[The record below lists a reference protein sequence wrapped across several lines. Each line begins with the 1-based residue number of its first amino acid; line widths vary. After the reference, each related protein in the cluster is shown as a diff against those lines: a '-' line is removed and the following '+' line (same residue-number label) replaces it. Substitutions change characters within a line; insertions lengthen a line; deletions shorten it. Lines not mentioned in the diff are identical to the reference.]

1 MSQTPEKYLKL
12 IDEEVTEKRMQI
24 TIDTKT
30 DSKDEIRKA
39 IKLLMGLVSGHE
51 VYTNETPVE
60 KPAAQPNI
68 FESSEPAVPN
78 LMSMFDSAPTTNTET
93 EKKEEDKAPEIEFY

>member
-1 MSQTPEKYLKL
+1 MK
-12 IDEEVTEKRMQI
+12 I

-39 IKLLMGLVSGHE
+39 IRLLMGLVGGHD
-51 VYTNETPVE
+51 VYTNEVPVE

-68 FESSEPAVPN
+68 FDSPEPAVPN
-78 LMSMFDSAPTTNTET
+78 LMSMFDSAPTTGAPQE
-93 EKKEEDKAPEIEFY
+93 EKKEEPQIEFY

>member
-1 MSQTPEKYLKL
+1 MKL
-12 IDEEVTEKRMQI
+12 

-51 VYTNETPVE
+51 VYTNEAPAE

-68 FESSEPAVPN
+68 FDSPSPAVSN
-78 LMSMFDSAPTTNTET
+78 LMSMFDSVPTPEQPQE
-93 EKKEEDKAPEIEFY
+93 EKKDDDIPQIEFY